1 MTYLIIQTHYL
12 TILLIMK
19 NQDLLQ
25 DPEETAESGKEFN
38 ISKKFDFIF
47 KICLETKEQN

>member
-1 MTYLIIQTHYL
+1 MIIQTHYL

-25 DPEETAESGKEFN
+25 DPEVESISESGKEFN

-47 KICLETKEQN
+47 QFV